1 MIRVP
6 PADGLRQRAPGP
18 PGTRL
23 LGHVQ
28 AFRRDPLGF
37 LQHSADTYGDV
48 VRFRFGPTP
57 TFLVRHPDDLHRVL
71 QTNAA
76 SYTKETTPLRRIGF
90 VLGRGLVNSEGMAW
104 RRQRRLVQP
113 AFSGEALTAVT
124 PRIEEAV
131 RDLVDRWAAL
141 ADTGTTIDLH
151 QEMSRH
157 AFRVVGTALLR
168 MELGSESEAV
178 RQATSALEEAASD
191 MLSAPVVPPRWLPTR
206 RNRTIARAV
215 AALDRVVYNIIARR
229 RREQPR
235 DDLLDRLLA
244 RPDGSGPSAD
254 DRQARDEI
262 VTLLLAGHENT
273 GSALTW
279 TWYLLASHPRVFR
292 RLRDELGRVL
302 QGRPP
307 GGADLPDL
315 RYTHQVLME
324 SLRLFPPAWLLARTA
339 LGDDTLGGQRIPRG
353 SLVLLCPFLTHRHPD
368 FWPDPERFDPD
379 RFAPGA
385 AWPQRAWLPF
395 GLGRRYCV
403 GSMFAMIESGLT
415 LAALAQRYRVRLV
428 ADDPVKPRAAV
439 TLLPGEALA
448 ATVQSAGT

>member
-6 PADGLRQRAPGP
+6 PADAFRQRAPGP

-37 LQHSADTYGDV
+37 LRDSVATYGDV

-57 TFLVRHPDDLHRVL
+57 VFLLRHPDDLHRVL

-76 SYTKETTPLRRIGF
+76 NYTKDTIPLRRLGF
-90 VLGRGLVNSEGMAW
+90 VLGRGLVTSEGMAW
-104 RRQRRLVQP
+104 YRQRRLVQP
-113 AFSGEALTAVT
+113 AFSGEALTALS

-131 RDLVDRWAAL
+131 RDLVDRWAAF
-141 ADTGTTIDLH
+141 ADTGITIDLH

-157 AFRVVGTALLR
+157 AFRVVGTVLLR
-168 MELGSESEAV
+168 MELGSESEVV

-191 MLSAPVVPPRWLPTR
+191 MLSAPVVPPRWFPTR
-206 RNRTIARAV
+206 RNRAIARAV
-215 AALDRVVYNIIARR
+215 AALDRVVYGIIARR
-229 RREQPR
+229 RREQPG
-235 DDLLDRLLA
+235 DDLLDRLIA
-244 RPDGSGPSAD
+244 RPDGPSAD

-273 GSALTW
+273 GSALAW
-279 TWYLLASHPRVFR
+279 TWYLLASHPRVFH
-292 RLRDELGRVL
+292 RLRDELGRKL
-302 QGRPP
+302 QGRLPV
-307 GGADLPDL
+307 GSDLPNL
-315 RYTHQVLME
+315 RYTRQVLME
-324 SLRLFPPAWLLARTA
+324 SLRLFPPAWLLARSA

-403 GSMFAMIESGLT
+403 GSMFALIESGLT
-415 LAALAQRYRVRLV
+415 VAALAQRYRVRLV
-428 ADDPVKPRAAV
+428 SDTPVEPRAAV
-439 TLLPGEALA
+439 TLLPREALA
-448 ATVQSAGT
+448 GTVHSAGT